1 MSDTVLIFIPLL
13 LFFLVLVF
21 TMLWTERTRSR
32 QFEAGRAFS
41 GEYFLGSRSLSGF
54 VLAMTLIATYGSVSS
69 FVSGPGIAWKLGLGW
84 VVFAAPQII
93 AGFFILGLL
102 GKKMALVSRACG
114 AITVTGLIDK
124 RFGSRALSIILS
136 IALLLFFTAMMT
148 GQFIG
153 GAAIFP
159 RLPAFRRKPV
169 SFSSARLRFS
179 IPPSAASGRLPG
191 PIWSARF

>member
-1 MSDTVLIFIPLL
+1 MTDTLLIFIPLV

-32 QFEAGRAFS
+32 RYEAGRAFS

-93 AGFFILGLL
+93 AGFFILGLF
-102 GKKMALVSRACG
+102 GKKMAIVSRACG

-124 RFGSRALSIILS
+124 RFRSPALSVILS
-136 IALLLFFTAMMT
+136 IALLIFFTAMMT

-159 RLPAFRRKPV
+159 RRPASRPKRG
-169 SFSSARLRFS
+169 SFSSARLRFFT
-179 IPPSAASGRLPG
+179 PPSAASGRLPG
-191 PIWSARF
+191 PTRSARF